1 MVEYAV
7 ITDASCLILL
17 DNIQALHILQSV
29 YNHIL
34 TTPEVA
40 AEFKKSLPEWIQV
53 MPVKN
58 SQLIDTYSLQVD
70 LGEASAIALA
80 QELPDALLIV
90 DDFKGRRLASQL
102 NIKFTGTL
110 GVLIAAKQQNKIPSL
125 RPYFELIK
133 STNFRIDPLLL
144 ERILKDLEN

>member
-34 TTPEVA
+34 TTPQVA

-90 DDFKGRRLASQL
+90 DDFKGRRLAAHLILNSQAPWV
-102 NIKFTGTL
+102 F
-110 GVLIAAKQQNKIPSL
+110 
-125 RPYFELIK
+125 
-133 STNFRIDPLLL
+133 
-144 ERILKDLEN
+144 